1 MNFTKSLTPAK
12 ILLCGAFVLVELLS
26 LSSIS
31 LAQEPFTKKTSM
43 PTARFAMGTA
53 VVDGKIYVIGGWSS
67 ENSPLSVVEVYDPV
81 IDSWDT
87 KTPMP
92 TARGFF
98 GCTVVDGKI
107 YAIGGGLSQP
117 NPLSIVEVYDPV
129 TDNWDDTTVAHMPTA
144 RSCVAAC
151 TVNGKIYVIGG
162 TFQDS
167 HVLEG
172 KSIVEEYDPATNT
185 WTTKKDKPTRVWGSP
200 ACVVDGKIYVS
211 GGNIH
216 YPNISAVLEVYD
228 PVEDE
233 WDITKA
239 PMPKAKYSH
248 SICAVNKNIY
258 SFGGWNNCS
267 TGPFYTKVEVYNPTT
282 DKWTQSIDIPLML
295 AELSAEAVGD
305 KIYIMGG
312 TRTLH
317 PLTRVNN
324 VYEYDPHLDLLSLI
338 EKIEID
344 KSYAKPGTDN
354 VCVTT
359 KIKDPSGITL
369 LAEIKA
375 SDQTP
380 VDSIQLFDDGNH
392 NDGNAGDSLYAN
404 VWPVSST
411 EEQQY
416 YIDLK
421 VKRVDTDTV
430 IHHISNMATFTT
442 IGPVTVENYTFT
454 GYDTIPNPGDK
465 LKLKIT
471 LRNNGS
477 ADTATK
483 VTARLISLDSLVTI
497 ITSSPSFGNI
507 VAGQNAISSYKYTLT
522 IDEEWPGNTSI
533 SILVEISGEDYPYWK
548 DTLYIPVLP
557 VNIKEI
563 REPITRIYPNP
574 TNDLL
579 NIEISNSGKQ
589 GLEIEIR
596 DITGKVIYQKKYNN
610 ANARFTEQF
619 DLSGFTKG
627 IYLIKV
633 RQADRVYV
641 GKIIVR

>member
-12 ILLCGAFVLVELLS
+12 ILLCGACALVGLLS

-31 LAQEPFTKKTSM
+31 LAQEPWTTKTDM
-43 PTARFAMGTA
+43 PTARA
-53 VVDGKIYVIGGWSS
+53 
-67 ENSPLSVVEVYDPV
+67 
-81 IDSWDT
+81 
-87 KTPMP
+87 
-92 TARGFF
+92 GFSAS
-98 GCTVVDGKI
+98 VVDGKI
-107 YAIGGGLSQP
+107 YAIGGATIVNLVGPYLST
-117 NPLSIVEVYDPV
+117 VEMYDPA
-129 TDNWDDTTVAHMPTA
+129 TDTWTAKAPMSTGRIYHYSAVVNGIIYVFGGDSGNDTIGTVEAYDPASDSWTNKSNMSSARGAHRA
-144 RSCVAAC
+144 VA
-151 TVNGKIYVIGG
+151 VNGKIYVIGG
-162 TFQDS
+162 TRSPDWPA
-167 HVLEG
+167 L
-172 KSIVEEYDPATNT
+172 KIVEEYDPATDT
-185 WTTKKDKPTRVWGSP
+185 WTRKADMPIGKWCFAAS
-200 ACVVDGKIYVS
+200 VVDGIIYVI
-211 GGNIH
+211 GGQ
-216 YPNISAVLEVYD
+216 SAAESWSSTVYAYNPATDTWTQKTNMPTGRTHFSACAVNGIIFAVGGGTTSSVSLSTVEAYD
-228 PVEDE
+228 PVTDT
-233 WDITKA
+233 WDKNKA
-239 PMPKAKYSH
+239 NMPTPRMDFGIST
-248 SICAVNKNIY
+248 VNGKINVI
-258 SFGGWNNCS
+258 GGVQVYLTPGLS
-267 TGPFYTKVEVYNPTT
+267 TVE
-282 DKWTQSIDIPLML
+282 
-295 AELSAEAVGD
+295 
-305 KIYIMGG
+305 
-312 TRTLH
+312 
-317 PLTRVNN
+317 
-324 VYEYDPHLDLLSLI
+324 EYDPHLDLLSLI
-338 EKIEID
+338 DKIEVD
-344 KSYAKPGTDN
+344 KSYAKPGTDS
-354 VCVTT
+354 VCITT
-359 KIKDPSGITL
+359 KIKDPSGITIM
-369 LAEIKA
+369 AHIEVP
-375 SDQTP
+375 DQSP
-380 VDSIQLFDDGNH
+380 VDSLELFDDGNH

-404 VWPVSST
+404 VWPVSSA

-610 ANARFTEQF
+610 ANAHFTEQF